1 MRFRGRARRL
11 QIHRGA
17 ADDAVAAWA
26 DNGGRIGL
34 IAPERCGRTFLLG
47 RATRTL
53 SRLGTPYVHVDALG
67 LPWGGVVS
75 ALDRLGEPP
84 PWEVPAD
91 ERAAVIAAQLHRHCL
106 TGLRLIVDDVERQDP
121 GTLRVLDR
129 LADLG
134 ASMLVAGTRGPAW
147 ASRLVDIPPLASATD
162 LLEAALRDRSAAE
175 QLAGPASR
183 TCEGAPGRVLDWLE
197 RALVAGAIAPR
208 AGRWEVRAELL
219 PTDAAP
225 APIPDDAAEFGA
237 LAAASR
243 ASMPASLLAQ
253 ALGAD
258 LADVMR
264 AIESLADRAL
274 VRFSG
279 DLVTP
284 TGPRAVELLR
294 SAKAPSSALVA
305 LCERELERPGG
316 DVIRAAWLAI
326 ESERPDVLGRA
337 APAAARRAA
346 EEDPS
351 LADPLLQAL
360 AERVSDPV
368 VDAARVAQ
376 LRRQGRPHDAIAL
389 ARSGVADRPWQRADA
404 PVLLEL
410 GRIYEQ
416 HGDTESALRC
426 VELLRTVAGPDAAP
440 IETAMLE
447 ARLLLATGRS
457 REALV
462 AALPATRRE
471 PGPGERSAWTSLHLV
486 AIAALEAN
494 GDDEGTAAL
503 LASLD
508 LDALVGRDGVLLRA
522 ARARLIGRTEDAERA
537 ASELERMSN
546 APGLRRAERAELLRD
561 SARARS

>member
-225 APIPDDAAEFGA
+225 APIPDDAAEVEA

-346 EEDPS
+346 
-351 LADPLLQAL
+351 AG
-360 AERVSDPV
+360 
-368 VDAARVAQ
+368 AR
-376 LRRQGRPHDAIAL
+376 RP
-389 ARSGVADRPWQRADA
+389 A
-404 PVLLEL
+404 P
-410 GRIYEQ
+410 
-416 HGDTESALRC
+416 
-426 VELLRTVAGPDAAP
+426 AGPRRTRQRP
-440 IETAMLE
+440 RRGRR
-447 ARLLLATGRS
+447 ARGPASPSGQ
-457 REALV
+457 
-462 AALPATRRE
+462 ATRRHRAGAVRRR
-471 PGPGERSAWTSLHLV
+471 GPTV
-486 AIAALEAN
+486 AA
-494 GDDEGTAAL
+494 
-503 LASLD
+503 
-508 LDALVGRDGVLLRA
+508 GRRPRA
-522 ARARLIGRTEDAERA
+522 ARARPHLRA
-537 ASELERMSN
+537 ARRHRERP
-546 APGLRRAERAELLRD
+546 ALRRAAAHGRRAGRRADRD
-561 SARARS
+561 GHAGSAPAARHRHGPAFTWSPSRRSRRTETTKAPRRCWPHSTSTPWSGGTACCCAPPARA